1 MDNLTHSLVGL
12 SLSKAGL
19 ERVSPYATTVCLL
32 SANAADA
39 DIFAFIF
46 GDRWTVLHHHRGITH
61 SIVGTIAIGLLVPLL
76 AAIIERTIARVRQR
90 APTIRLRGLMV
101 ASLIAAATHPL
112 MDWTNNYGVRPL
124 LPWSG
129 RWFYGDL
136 VYIIDPYIWLLLG
149 GTAFLLTNKGRSRM
163 FAWAVLAAITTTLIL
178 IASIR
183 GADAS
188 ALRFLRVIWVTG
200 VIAVVI
206 VRTTGLYQRLN
217 HRAALAALALVL
229 MYWGGLAVA
238 HRAAYTAALAKANQ
252 LANDRGESMVKVASM
267 PAIATP
273 FRWQSV
279 AETDRAIYRYPTA
292 IPSADRPTDL
302 SEVRRFEKPTGRAA
316 ELVSIAERD
325 RRAQEFLLFARF
337 PIAVPDSSDCIG
349 QALVQFADIRYTEPG
364 ATRGTFSVNVPVDC
378 PVR

>member
-39 DIFAFIF
+39 DFVALFF
-46 GDRWTVLHHHRGITH
+46 GDRWTLLHHHRGITH
-61 SIVGTIAIGLLVPLL
+61 SIIGTIAIGLVVPLVV
-76 AAIIERTIARVRQR
+76 AVIERTVARVRRR

-112 MDWTNNYGVRPL
+112 MDWTNNYGLRPL

-136 VYIIDPYIWLLLG
+136 VYIIDPYIWLVLG
-149 GTAFLLTNKGRSRM
+149 GTVFLLTRKGRSRM
-163 FAWAVLAAITTTLIL
+163 FAWAVLAAITTTLVL
-178 IASIR
+178 IASSR

-188 ALRFLRVIWVTG
+188 ALRFLRVIWIAG
-200 VIAVVI
+200 VIAVVV
-206 VRTTGLYQRLN
+206 VRSTGLYRRLN

-229 MYWGGLAVA
+229 VYWAGLAVA
-238 HRAAYTAALAKANQ
+238 HRAAYAAALAKANQ
-252 LANDRGESMVKVASM
+252 LANSRGESIIKVASM
-267 PAIATP
+267 PEIATP
-273 FRWQSV
+273 FTWQSV

-292 IPSADRPTDL
+292 IASADRVSDL
-302 SEVRRFEKPTGRAA
+302 SGVRRFDKPIGRAA

-378 PVR
+378 PAR